1 MAMIDELAQLNN
13 DQLRELAFFRITDV
27 ASFDNEQ
34 ITIKPIEQW
43 TQMQKLAARIEYG
56 ADGKAISV
64 ECRYKL
70 EALEILARRQ
80 LKDLKVNQSP
90 YFQQR

>member
-1 MAMIDELAQLNN
+1 MAMIDELAQLDN
-13 DQLRELAFFRITDV
+13 DQLRALAFFKITDV
-27 ASFDNEQ
+27 ASFENEQ

-56 ADGKAISV
+56 EDGKAVGV

-70 EALEILARRQ
+70 EALEILAEQ
-80 LKDLKVNQSP
+80 LSS
-90 YFQQR
+90 